1 MKAVKRVYDAREL
14 LWNFTLRELRT
25 KYRRSFLGWTWS
37 LLNPLAAVAIYGFVF
52 GLVFRA
58 TPPVGDP
65 SGIFNFA
72 LFLVCGLI
80 PWNFFA
86 LINNLGIESVSA
98 NASLV
103 KRVAFPRE
111 ILVFS
116 NVLHACVQF
125 SIELTILVVIM
136 AIVGSPLLPWV
147 PVLILVSVLFTLFA
161 TGIGLVLAA
170 ASVYFRDLKYL
181 WLIVLQAWFFATPI
195 VYPPSLVDEQIRA
208 TERMPNWTLDVLE
221 ANPVAM
227 FVRAYRRLLYDGG
240 APSAG
245 DLAVLAVISVVS
257 LAIGW
262 WVFLRL
268 SSRFAEEV

>member
-1 MKAVKRVYDAREL
+1 MKAVRRVYDAREL

-52 GLVFRA
+52 GIVFRA
-58 TPPVGDP
+58 IPPTGDP

-80 PWNFFA
+80 PWNFFS
-86 LINNLGIESVSA
+86 LINNLGLESVSA
-98 NASLV
+98 NAALV

-125 SIELTILVVIM
+125 AIELTILCVIM
-136 AIVGSPLLPWV
+136 AIAGSPLLPWV
-147 PVLILVSVLFTLFA
+147 PVLLLTSLLLATFA
-161 TGIGLVLAA
+161 SGVALALAA
-170 ASVYFRDLKYL
+170 ASVYFRDLKSL

-195 VYPPSLVDEQIRA
+195 VYPPSLVENEIRA
-208 TERMPNWTLDVLE
+208 SARIPDWTLDVLN
-221 ANPVAM
+221 ANPVAA
-227 FVRAYRRLLYDGG
+227 FVRVYRRLLYDGA
-240 APSAG
+240 APGLTTMAG
-245 DLAVLAVISVVS
+245 LVVVSFVS

-262 WVFLRL
+262 WIFAKL
-268 SSRFAEEV
+268 SPRFAEEA